1 MNNTFYNDQWSELY
15 HFGIKGMHH
24 GKRRWQNPDGSLTPE
39 GRIHY
44 GYGEGRIGNAIAGSI
59 SPIFAKNRS
68 STGHLTA
75 YGNKSYRRAM
85 RYRRTVDKFNVFNK
99 EARKAAWDKNNS
111 NRKLKK
117 QLKTDEQYNKQVAK
131 SLEERKQKVMDA
143 LPKIV
148 AATVVGS
155 VATRGYMNAG
165 KYFLDSGDK
174 KWGKIFIGAGVA
186 SGIAASAY
194 VAKQNH
200 DINKDFKNTLRKD
213 MRNNANK
220 SRK

>member
-1 MNNTFYNDQWSELY
+1 MYNDIWTEIY
-15 HFGIKGMHH
+15 HTGVKGQKW

-44 GYGEGRIGNAIAGSI
+44 GYGEGRINNAIVGNVA
-59 SPIFAKNRS
+59 PVFAKNKS

-111 NRKLKK
+111 NRNLKK
-117 QLKTDEQYNKQVAK
+117 RLKTDEQYNKQIAN
-131 SLEERKQKVMDA
+131 SLEKHKQKVMDA
-143 LPKIV
+143 LPKAIG
-148 AATVVGS
+148 AAVVGS
-155 VATRGYMNAG
+155 VATKGYMNAG

-186 SGIAASAY
+186 SGIATSAY
-194 VAKQNH
+194 IAKQQH
-200 DINKDFKNTLRKD
+200 DLNKDFKKTLRKD
-213 MRNNANK
+213 MYNNTNK